1 MSNESGC
8 RLTLAVCIAVAIAG
22 VSTGCKQRETTPTA
36 AAPTASDAATA
47 NARSE
52 NMQLISDAYL
62 FGYPLVLVDVT
73 RQVST
78 NVADASGGEKAPINQ
93 FNHKREFP
101 DYTFTDVV
109 SPNAD
114 TLYSLAWLDL
124 SKEPMVLSV
133 PDMGKRFYMMEMM
146 GAWTDVFASPGSRT
160 TGTGKGDFAVVGPGW
175 KGTLPEGLKPIQS
188 PTNLVWLIG
197 RTQTNGKSDYAAV
210 HAIQDK
216 YRLVPL
222 SAWGKPYQAP
232 ANVPVAA
239 DVDMKTPPP
248 EQVARMDA
256 ATFFGRLN
264 RLMQD
269 NPPAAADAPALERFA
284 KLGIAPG
291 KPFDAA
297 ALDPAVAAALDEG
310 MQAGRDKLI
319 AETKTPRGKE
329 VNGWTI
335 MPPNVANFGTDYN
348 ARAVVALVGLGA
360 NLPADAIYPH
370 AVVDSEGQP
379 LNGANR
385 YTMRFAKGQLPP
397 VKAFWSI
404 TTYNEKQTFIQN
416 PINRYAIGDRDKLK
430 FDPDG
435 SLTLYFQKDSPGQDK
450 ESNWLPTPE
459 GSFNLFMRLYWP
471 DQAIV
476 DGTWK
481 MPPVERVKQ

>member
-1 MSNESGC
+1 MPNRPSRRVVLAACVMAVMTVS
-8 RLTLAVCIAVAIAG
+8 LTA
-22 VSTGCKQRETTPTA
+22 CKKSETTP
-36 AAPTASDAATA
+36 AATTPAGGEPASADARKA
-47 NARSE
+47 NVDLVA
-52 NMQLISDAYL
+52 DAYL
-62 FGYPLVLVDVT
+62 FGYPLVLTDVT
-73 RQVST
+73 RAVSS
-78 NVADASGGEKAPINQ
+78 NVADATGPQRAPINQ
-93 FNHKREFP
+93 FNHKRAFP

-114 TLYSLAWLDL
+114 TLYSVAWLDL

-160 TGTGKGDFAVVGPGW
+160 TGIGKGDFAVVGPGW

-197 RTQTNGKSDYAAV
+197 RTQTNGKSDYKAV

-222 SAWGKPYQAP
+222 SSWGKPYTAP
-232 ANVPVAA
+232 TGLPVAA

-248 EQVARMDA
+248 EQVASMDA
-256 ATFFGRLN
+256 AAFFGRLN

-310 MQAGRDKLI
+310 MKAGREKLLAAAKVPI
-319 AETKTPRGKE
+319 GRD

-335 MPPNVANFGTDYN
+335 MPASVANFGTDYN
-348 ARAVVALVGLGA
+348 LRAVVALIGLGA
-360 NLPADAIYPH
+360 NLQTDAIYPH
-370 AVVDSEGQP
+370 AVADSDGQP
-379 LNGANR
+379 LSGANR
-385 YTMRFAKGQLPP
+385 YTMRFEKGQLPP

-404 TTYNEKQTFIQN
+404 TVYNEKQAFIQN

-430 FDPDG
+430 FDADG
-435 SLTLYFQKDSPGQDK
+435 SLTLYIQKDSPGKDK
-450 ESNWLPTPE
+450 ESNWLPVPE

-471 DQAIV
+471 EQAIV

-481 MPPVERVKQ
+481 IPPVERVK

>member
-1 MSNESGC
+1 MSSLPFR
-8 RLTLAVCIAVAIAG
+8 RLMLATAVSVVMAAT
-22 VSTGCKQRETTPTA
+22 VTACKKTETAPTA
-36 AAPTASDAATA
+36 TSPAATDAASDAAHKA
-47 NARSE
+47 NVDLVA
-52 NMQLISDAYL
+52 DAYL

-73 RQVST
+73 RAVST
-78 NVADASGGEKAPINQ
+78 NVADASDGEKAPTNQ
-93 FNHKREFP
+93 FLHKREFP

-114 TLYSLAWLDL
+114 TLYSIAWLDL

-175 KGTLPEGLKPIQS
+175 KGTLPEGLKTIQS

-197 RTQTNGKSDYAAV
+197 RTQTNGKSDYKAV

-222 SAWGKPYQAP
+222 SGWGKPYQAP
-232 ANVPVAA
+232 TGLPVAA
-239 DVDMKTPPP
+239 DIDMKTPPP
-248 EQVARMDA
+248 AQVASMDA

-269 NPPAAADAPALERFA
+269 NPPSAADAPALERFA

-297 ALDPAVAAALDEG
+297 SLDPAVAAALDEG
-310 MQAGRDKLI
+310 MKAGREKLI
-319 AETKTPRGKE
+319 AETKAPRGKE
-329 VNGWTI
+329 INGWTVL
-335 MPPNVANFGTDYN
+335 PPNVANFGTDYST
-348 ARAVVALVGLGA
+348 RAVVALVGLGA
-360 NLPADAIYPH
+360 NLPSDAIYPH
-370 AVVDSEGQP
+370 AVADSDGQP

-385 YTMRFAKGQLPP
+385 YTMKFAKGQLPP

-404 TTYNEKQTFIQN
+404 TTYNDKQAFIQN
-416 PINRYAIGDRDKLK
+416 PINRYAIGDRDKLR

-435 SLTLYFQKDSPGQDK
+435 SLTLYIQKDSPGKDK
-450 ESNWLPTPE
+450 EANWLPVPE

-471 DQAIV
+471 EQTIV

-481 MPPVERVKQ
+481 MPPVERVK

>member
-1 MSNESGC
+1 MSDTSVL
-8 RLTLAVCIAVAIAG
+8 RLMLAASVAVVLAAT
-22 VSTGCKQRETTPTA
+22 VSACKKTETAPTTSTA
-36 AAPTASDAATA
+36 APAEGASADARKA
-47 NARSE
+47 NVD
-52 NMQLISDAYL
+52 LIADAYL

-73 RQVST
+73 RAVST
-78 NVADASGGEKAPINQ
+78 NVADATDPQKAPINQ
-93 FNHKREFP
+93 FNHKRAFP

-114 TLYSLAWLDL
+114 TLYSVAWLNL

-133 PDMGKRFYMMEMM
+133 PDMGKRFYLMQLM

-160 TGTGKGDFAVVGPGW
+160 TGTGKGDFAIVGPGW
-175 KGTLPEGLKPIQS
+175 NGTLPPGLKALQS
-188 PTNLVWLIG
+188 PTNLVGLFG
-197 RTQTNGKSDYAAV
+197 RTQTNGKSDYKAV

-222 SAWGKPYQAP
+222 SSWGKPYTAP
-232 ANVPVAA
+232 TGLPVVT
-239 DVDMKTPPP
+239 DVDMKTPPS
-248 EQVARMDA
+248 EQVASMDA

-310 MQAGRDKLI
+310 MKAGHEKLL
-319 AETKTPRGKE
+319 AEVKAPRGKE
-329 VNGWTI
+329 INGWTV
-335 MPPNVANFGTDYN
+335 MPGNVANFGTDYS

-360 NLPADAIYPH
+360 NLPSDAIYPH
-370 AVVDSEGQP
+370 AVADSDGQP

-385 YTMRFAKGQLPP
+385 YTMKFAKGQLPP

-404 TTYNEKQTFIQN
+404 TTYNDKQNFIQN

-430 FDPDG
+430 FDADG
-435 SLTLYFQKDSPGQDK
+435 SVTLYIQKESPGKDK
-450 ESNWLPTPE
+450 ESNWLPVPE

-471 DQAIV
+471 EQAIV

-481 MPPVERVKQ
+481 MPPVERVK